1 MRNTE
6 AGSIAVYRLR
16 KEVAGMKKFMKS
28 MKKFFKTMKK
38 LAK

>member
-1 MRNTE
+1 MRNMA
-6 AGSIAVYRLR
+6 AGLMQEYRLH

-28 MKKFFKTMKK
+28 MKKFFKVMKK